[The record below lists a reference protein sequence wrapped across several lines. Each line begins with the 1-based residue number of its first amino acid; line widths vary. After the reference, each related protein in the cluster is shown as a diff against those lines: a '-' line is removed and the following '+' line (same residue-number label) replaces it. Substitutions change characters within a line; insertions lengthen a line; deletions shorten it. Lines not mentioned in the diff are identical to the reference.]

1 MPLPSW
7 ERGSAERHI
16 KQRAH
21 GHRLTPVGI
30 SAHMSRHISL
40 GRSRQCV
47 QSARAIVQSARAV
60 VRAAEADK
68 CGSIPCV
75 AGRVWQPDAG
85 VSVADAGREM
95 QAGGGARACRG
106 RSRSTKAHRERR
118 AREART
124 PSLTCSILSILS
136 DCVAIC
142 ATPSFGG
149 WGARQPCAR
158 RSPGRGARRPGRRF
172 SRAPPA
178 RPPSSPPASRWERR
192 RRGASPFFS

>member
-1 MPLPSW
+1 MEPSPHPLHRTPTCRRGVGCQACRVALATDCRTVVSRPPPRMRGGGCLSPRGREAQPSVTSSSVLTVT
-7 ERGSAERHI
+7 GSRQSASRF
-16 KQRAH
+16 
-21 GHRLTPVGI
+21 
-30 SAHMSRHISL
+30 SAHMSRHTSL

-124 PSLTCSILSILS
+124 PSPHLQHLEHLVRC
-136 DCVAIC
+136 
-142 ATPSFGG
+142 
-149 WGARQPCAR
+149 
-158 RSPGRGARRPGRRF
+158 
-172 SRAPPA
+172 
-178 RPPSSPPASRWERR
+178 
-192 RRGASPFFS
+192 